1 MKRICVYCA
10 SSSKID
16 DSYFEAARRL
26 AVKLVSHDVTIV
38 YGGGAAGLMGCIAD
52 TAIEHGGHV
61 VGVIPKFMTEV
72 EWQHK
77 ELEEI
82 HVVADMH
89 ERKKKLLE
97 GTDAV
102 IALPGGSGTFEELL
116 EAISLKRLGLY
127 TKPIIIMNINNYYDP
142 LIELLEKSIRES
154 FMSVAHRSMWTVV
167 SNPDDIMK
175 AIDNSPDWSADAISF
190 AAVK

>member
-16 DSYFEAARRL
+16 ETYFEAAERL
-26 AVKLVSHDVTIV
+26 AVQLVSHDVTIV
-38 YGGGAAGLMGCIAD
+38 YGGGAAGLMGRIAD
-52 TAIEHGGHV
+52 TAISGGGHV
-61 VGVIPKFMTEV
+61 VGIIPKFMTEV

-77 ELEEI
+77 DLEEI
-82 HVVADMH
+82 HVVSDMH
-89 ERKKKLLE
+89 ERKKRLLE

-116 EAISLKRLGLY
+116 EAISMKRLGLY
-127 TKPIIIMNINNYYDP
+127 TKPIVIMNINNYYNP
-142 LIELLEKSIRES
+142 LIEMLEKSIKEN
-154 FMSVAHRSMWTVV
+154 FMSEAHRKMWTVV
-167 SNPDDIMK
+167 SDPDSIMD
-175 AIDNSPDWSADAISF
+175 AIESSPEWSADAISF

>member
-16 DSYFEAARRL
+16 ESYFEAAERL
-26 AVKLVSHDVTIV
+26 AAQLVSHDVTIV

-61 VGVIPKFMTEV
+61 VGIIPKFMTEI

-77 ELEEI
+77 DLEEI
-82 HVVADMH
+82 HVVSDMH

-102 IALPGGSGTFEELL
+102 IALPGGSGTLEELL
-116 EAISLKRLGLY
+116 EAISMKRLGFY
-127 TKPIIIMNINNYYDP
+127 TKPIVILNINNYYAP
-142 LIELLEKSIRES
+142 LIEMLERSIREN
-154 FMSVAHRSMWTVV
+154 FMSETHRKMWTVL
-167 SNPDDIMK
+167 SDPDDIMS
-175 AIDNSPDWSADAISF
+175 AIESSPEWSADAISF

>member
-1 MKRICVYCA
+1 MRICVYCA
-10 SSSKID
+10 SSTRIHQ
-16 DSYFEAARRL
+16 SYFDAAKRL
-26 AVKLVSHDVTIV
+26 AAHLVSHSVTIV

-52 TAIEHGGHV
+52 TAIEQGGHV

-82 HVVADMH
+82 HIVADMH
-89 ERKKKLLE
+89 ERKKKMLE
-97 GTDAV
+97 GSDAV

-116 EAISLKRLGLY
+116 EVISLKRLGLY
-127 TKPIIIMNINNYYDP
+127 TKPIVILNANGYYGP
-142 LIELLEKSIRES
+142 LIEMLEKSIREK
-154 FMSVAHRSMWTVV
+154 FMSERHRDIWTVIKDPEDV
-167 SNPDDIMK
+167 MAAIEK
-175 AIDNSPDWSADAISF
+175 APQWSAAAISF

>member
-16 DSYFEAARRL
+16 ESYFDAAERL
-26 AVKLVSHDVTIV
+26 AVQLVSHEVTIV

-61 VGVIPKFMTEV
+61 VGIIPKFMTEV

-77 ELEEI
+77 DLEEI
-82 HVVADMH
+82 HVVSDMH
-89 ERKKKLLE
+89 ERKKRLLE

-116 EAISLKRLGLY
+116 EAISMKRLGLY
-127 TKPIIIMNINNYYDP
+127 TKPIIIVNINNYYAP
-142 LIELLEKSIRES
+142 LIEMLDKSIKEN
-154 FMSVAHRSMWTVV
+154 FMSEAHRNMWTVV
-167 SNPDDIMK
+167 SNPDLVMDSIE
-175 AIDNSPDWSADAISF
+175 NSPEWSADAISF